1 MGFINGEKGITMTI
15 TTTRD
20 SRIGKAA
27 YVRNLRRL
35 INQIYKILPLK
46 EERNPDWKK
55 GLKSIIV
62 EVNGLDILFGDKMS
76 FLVLLTK
83 LEGLFYEEEHL
94 IFRKTIFECIAILEE
109 LAKSCD
115 EQSPANEEQ
124 A

>member
-1 MGFINGEKGITMTI
+1 MGFIDGEKGITMTI
-15 TTTRD
+15 ITTRG

-27 YVRNLRRL
+27 YLRNLRRL

-109 LAKSCD
+109 LAKQCD
-115 EQSPANEEQ
+115 EQSSIDED
-124 A
+124 

>member
-1 MGFINGEKGITMTI
+1 MTI
-15 TTTRD
+15 ITTRD

>member
-1 MGFINGEKGITMTI
+1 MGFIDGEKGITMTI
-15 TTTRD
+15 ITTRG

-27 YVRNLRRL
+27 YLRNLRRL

-109 LAKSCD
+109 LAEQCN
-115 EQSPANEEQ
+115 EQSSIDEDQ